1 MAKHV
6 TEIIKKGKTDG
17 KSNKLGKGGRFKQM
31 EKKGLSDKLTAWIG
45 VKVHSRGKMDK
56 WSAEGRKKDKK

>member
-6 TEIIKKGKTDG
+6 NEIIKKTGKTDG

-31 EKKGLSDKLTAWIG
+31 ENKGLSPKLAAWIG
-45 VKVHSRGKMDK
+45 DKVHGKNKMAK
-56 WSAEGRKKDKK
+56 WAAKDKK

>member
-1 MAKHV
+1 MAKYASDV
-6 TEIIKKGKTDG
+6 IKKTGKTDG

-45 VKVHSRGKMDK
+45 AKNHGSKKMHEWATK
-56 WSAEGRKKDKK
+56 EK